1 MVLNYINAEENERF
15 NRKRCYTE
23 DISVRRPWRRRG
35 LARSLLTQSLQMFK
49 NEGIEEAALG
59 VDTDNPSDALG
70 LYEDLGFQNIKLWMV
85 FRKPMV

>member
-1 MVLNYINAEENERF
+1 MF
-15 NRKRCYTE
+15 N
-23 DISVRRPWRRRG
+23 
-35 LARSLLTQSLQMFK
+35 

-70 LYEDLGFQNIKLWMV
+70 FYEDLGFQNIKLWMV